1 MTFAK
6 TELGLEVLKTR
17 SIALQPK
24 QRAMLIMADGSKDGA
39 QLLALTAG
47 MGTTVEDLTDLVVK
61 GLIVSGQSPAS
72 SKIVVGASVPI
83 PTAKPAP
90 AVAPA
95 PVPLAVVSTPEVPAE
110 SATARP
116 ADYKSAYVAGVALT
130 SGLGFRG
137 FRLNM
142 SMESAANVDEIK
154 VLRPQL
160 LEKLIAA
167 HGEAKARDMLREFD
181 RALGL
186 R

>member
-1 MTFAK
+1 MAFVK
-6 TELGLEVLKTR
+6 TDLGQEVLKNR
-17 SIALQPK
+17 SVALSPR

-47 MGTTVEDLTDLVVK
+47 MGTTIEDLTDLVVK
-61 GLIVSGQSPAS
+61 GLIGTGQGAPPQAP
-72 SKIVVGASVPI
+72 KVMPQPVTPPPVVEAWVEEP
-83 PTAKPAP
+83 
-90 AVAPA
+90 
-95 PVPLAVVSTPEVPAE
+95 PETVN
-110 SATARP
+110 ARP
-116 ADYKSAYVAGVALT
+116 ADYKSAYIAGVALT

-154 VLRPQL
+154 SLRPQL
-160 LEKLIAA
+160 LEKLTAA
-167 HGEAKARDMLREFD
+167 HGEAKARDLLREFD

>member
-6 TELGLEVLKTR
+6 TELGLEVLKNR
-17 SIALQPK
+17 SIALLPK

-47 MGTTVEDLTDLVVK
+47 MGTTVEDLTDLVSK
-61 GLIVSGQSPAS
+61 GLIVTGQGVVLKPAAAPAA
-72 SKIVVGASVPI
+72 KPPAAPPVVPVPVPVAVASVPELSVE
-83 PTAKPAP
+83 A
-90 AVAPA
+90 AV
-95 PVPLAVVSTPEVPAE
+95 
-110 SATARP
+110 ARP
-116 ADYKSAYVAGVALT
+116 ADYKSAYIAGVALT

-142 SMESAANVDEIK
+142 SMESAANVEEIK

-160 LEKLIAA
+160 LEKLVAA
-167 HGEAKARDMLREFD
+167 HGEAKARDVLREFD